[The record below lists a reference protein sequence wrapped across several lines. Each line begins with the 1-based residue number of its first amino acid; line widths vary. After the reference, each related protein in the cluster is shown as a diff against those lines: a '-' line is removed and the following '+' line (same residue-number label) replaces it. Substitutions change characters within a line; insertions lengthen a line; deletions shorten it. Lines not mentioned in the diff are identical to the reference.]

1 MKNDKAK
8 AAEKETKEKNRL
20 LSFASSR
27 GEGDLFGQ
35 TLRTVVVLVG
45 ACILFVGSLSTA
57 AVLITNKALGS
68 STTSASSTSS
78 EGSGAKDTK
87 SNGGSARSAG
97 RPSENETDGKPQSGA
112 PKKPISI

>member
-57 AVLITNKALGS
+57 AVLITNKALGT

-78 EGSGAKDTK
+78 EGSEGAKDSAKDSK
-87 SNGGSARSAG
+87 S
-97 RPSENETDGKPQSGA
+97 TDGKPQSGA